1 MCCKPPHE
9 TRHRNGIPADCI
21 CIFCKFGA
29 GSRWPG
35 QAKWSSPAMTRWN
48 VDPNAPGV
56 SFLGVGW
63 LTLVLRRPPKCRRRR
78 HRDLQRMDIRAACIP
93 PGSAA
98 FARLGARNAP
108 LARARNAYHKAGIF
122 NRKSCKPREWNQATS
137 REAEDLRDL
146 RLRSLASLPWR
157 PRTPPA
163 DFDHS
168 SRGVPKPRSG
178 SLARSYRKADRQL

>member
-1 MCCKPPHE
+1 MCCKPRHE
-9 TRHRNGIPADCI
+9 TRHRNGIPGDRI
-21 CIFCKFGA
+21 CNLFKFGA

-35 QAKWSSPAMTRWN
+35 QAIWS
-48 VDPNAPGV
+48 
-56 SFLGVGW
+56 
-63 LTLVLRRPPKCRRRR
+63 KCRRRR

-98 FARLGARNAP
+98 VARLGARNAP